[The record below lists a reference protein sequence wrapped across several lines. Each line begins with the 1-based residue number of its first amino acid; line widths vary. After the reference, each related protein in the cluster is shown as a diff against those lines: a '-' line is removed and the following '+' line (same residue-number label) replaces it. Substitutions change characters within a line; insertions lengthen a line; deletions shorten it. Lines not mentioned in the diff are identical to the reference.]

1 MSTESNASEEQLAT
15 WVRAAAGGDRTAA
28 HEVLR
33 AVQDR
38 VYRLALRILG
48 HPQDAEDAAQEIL
61 VIVLTHLGSFRG
73 ESAFA
78 TWVWKI
84 AARRLAEVKRGR
96 READSFEELEERLQS
111 LGQEPSSPGSMP
123 EAESAVFAREVRLR
137 CTQAMLLGLDRPS
150 RIAYVLGEVFNL
162 SGDEAAAVLEI
173 DPATYRKRLV
183 RARERLYDFMRRQCG
198 VFDATNPCRCER
210 VAAGAATRGLVRGED
225 LLFANH
231 PTCAPPSPIVA
242 RAAREVKD
250 LMRVAEVIREHAD
263 YAAPEALVVRLRE
276 LVASDRLELL
286 RS

>member
-1 MSTESNASEEQLAT
+1 M
-15 WVRAAAGGDRTAA
+15 
-28 HEVLR
+28 R

-38 VYRLALRILG
+38 VYRLALRMLG

-61 VIVLTHLGSFRG
+61 VIVLTHLGSLRG
-73 ESAFA
+73 DSAFT

-96 READSFEELEERLQS
+96 READSFEELENRLQS
-111 LGQEPSSPGSMP
+111 LRQEPSSPGSAN

-150 RIAYVLGEVFNL
+150 RIAYVLGDVFNL

-183 RARERLYDFMRRQCG
+183 RARQRLHDFMRRQCG
-198 VFDATNPCRCER
+198 VFDPTNPCRCER
-210 VAAGAATRGLVRGED
+210 VAAGAAARGLVRRED

-231 PTCAPPSPIVA
+231 PTCAPSPIVDRVA
-242 RAAREVKD
+242 GEVKD

-263 YAAPEALVVRLRE
+263 YAAPDALVVRLRE
-276 LVASDRLELL
+276 LLASERLELL